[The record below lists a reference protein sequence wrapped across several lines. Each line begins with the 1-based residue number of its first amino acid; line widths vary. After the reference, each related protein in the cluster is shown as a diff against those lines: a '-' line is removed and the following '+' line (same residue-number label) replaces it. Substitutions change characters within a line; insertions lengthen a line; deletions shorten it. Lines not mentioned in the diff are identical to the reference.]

1 MSAYTPSI
9 VSKMRFTFPL
19 RLNFWLMLCWLAL
32 FYYVAYHY
40 TPEGQ
45 IWNLFGLL
53 KVLSKAAFWI
63 LFAMFALSTLTVF
76 FSFLLF
82 QFGKKGPFKHVLETG
97 SRGIK
102 SGYVQG
108 FVPLYL
114 KPLLGKLQA
123 VIWYREGFLPPTFIH
138 KIPIRRFQM
147 KLPVPHIRVYHV
159 REMDLL
165 FLDFMRMYRLPA
177 AVYSVVSFSRQPQNS
192 ESIDVGFLPQQ
203 YEEDAATTDNPQYK
217 PGEWL
222 QFKTFESGDDF
233 RRIIWPLYAR
243 NRSLYVRQQ
252 ELDTIYA
259 QRIQLIAFFDLDS
272 ELSKHFPYD
281 FIQKLLNH
289 YKNALY
295 SLFLELGKN
304 GNEVVLSIPNEGRS
318 AVEEEV
324 REMITAASW
333 RTAQD
338 HYDIPPKH
346 FVVLPAWYPQALAE
360 AVQTSTVRG
369 VWVVKLLDRYRI
381 LEKDKWYWKW
391 LLRSNPRERNSDQS
405 QLPPK
410 KVLLQLQQ
418 REQKQVEALERTMSY

>member
-19 RLNFWLMLCWLAL
+19 RLNFWLMLGWLAL
-32 FYYVAYHY
+32 FYYFAYHFV
-40 TPEGQ
+40 PEGQ
-45 IWNLFGLL
+45 TWNLFGLL
-53 KVLSKAAFWI
+53 KVLCKAGFWV
-63 LFAMFALSTLTVF
+63 LFTMFGLATVTVF

-82 QFGKKGPFKHVLETG
+82 QFGKKGAFKHVLETG

-123 VIWYREGFLPPTFIH
+123 VIWYQEGFLPPTFIH

-147 KLPVPHIRVYHV
+147 KLPVPHIRVYQV

-177 AVYSVVSFSRQPQNS
+177 AVYSVVSFSRHPQRAG
-192 ESIDVGFLPQQ
+192 EVDTGFLPQQ
-203 YEEDAATTDNPQYK
+203 YDEDAATTDNPQYK

-222 QFKTFESGDDF
+222 HFKTFESGDDF

-252 ELDTIYA
+252 EPDTIYA
-259 QRIQLIAFFDLDS
+259 QRIQLVAYFDLDA
-272 ELSKHFPYD
+272 ELSKYFSYD

-289 YKNALY
+289 YKNSLY
-295 SLFLELGKN
+295 TLFLELGRN
-304 GNEVVLSIPNEGRS
+304 GNEVVLTIPGEGTS
-318 AVEEEV
+318 SVEEEV

-333 RTAQD
+333 RNVQE
-338 HYDIPPKH
+338 HYDIPAKH
-346 FVVLPAWYPQALAE
+346 FVIVSAWYPNTLAE
-360 AVQTSTVRG
+360 ALHNAALRG
-369 VWVVKLLDRYRI
+369 VFVIKLLEKYRI
-381 LEKDKWYWKW
+381 LEKNKWYWKW
-391 LLRSNPRERNSDQS
+391 LFRSSPRERNSDQS

-410 KVLLQLQQ
+410 KVLQQLKQ
-418 REQKQVEALERTMSY
+418 REIMQAEAVSRLYSK